1 MPETKTRNTIARKMS
16 PKTKDKR
23 SGIVTLITDFG
34 LEAEYAGAMKGA
46 ILSANPRCQVVDIT
60 HQIPAGDILR
70 ASFVLKNSSPYFP
83 DGTVHTV
90 VVDPG
95 VGTRRRP
102 LILHKGRHFFIGPDN
117 GVFNGVLS
125 EPGKYTGYEII
136 REDFFRKPLSA
147 TFHGRDLFG
156 PVAGHLAAGLP
167 PQKFGP
173 RVSNFAEAK
182 WTRPEGR
189 GDRLTGRILW
199 VDPFGN
205 LLTNISREEFGLVL
219 AQRDW
224 RISGKGWRIEALSK
238 TYGEGKPKKPLA
250 LFGSSGYLEL
260 AVNQGRAVER
270 LGMKPGDPL
279 VIRLKK

>member
-1 MPETKTRNTIARKMS
+1 MPQKKR
-16 PKTKDKR
+16 DKR

-34 LEAEYAGAMKGA
+34 LQAEYAGAMKGA
-46 ILSANPRCQVVDIT
+46 ILSANPRCRIVDVT
-60 HQIPAGDILR
+60 HQIPARDILR
-70 ASFVLKNSSPYFP
+70 ASFVLKNAYPYFP
-83 DGTVHTV
+83 EGTVHLV

-102 LILHKGRHFFIGPDN
+102 LILQKGRHFFIGPDN
-117 GVFNGVLS
+117 GVFTGILS
-125 EPGKYTGYEII
+125 APGELTGYEII
-136 REDFFRKPLSA
+136 REEFFRKPVST

-173 RVSNFAEAK
+173 PISGFALAE
-182 WTRPEGR
+182 WPCPEQKEN
-189 GDRLTGRILW
+189 RLTGRILW
-199 VDPFGN
+199 TDPFGN
-205 LLTNISREEFGLVL
+205 LLTNVGRKEYGAVL
-219 AQRDW
+219 AERNW
-224 RISGKGWRIEALSK
+224 RISGKGWRIELLSE
-238 TYGEGKPKKPLA
+238 TYGEGKPGDPLA

-260 AVNQGRAVER
+260 AVNQGRAADR